1 MALEGRFSAS
11 RKDYD
16 GESSSYGVRVAA
28 ITAANF
34 DAQHTLRVA
43 LTGAISNICG
53 GTVQQNTEAN
63 VDVISNQPSN
73 DPLDQRENKWLVTYH
88 ETANPLVFYR
98 LELPCADL
106 TKLDPDD
113 RKHAHIGD
121 AGDVDGFVTAFEAY
135 ALSPNGNAVTVDEIT
150 FVGRNY

>member
-1 MALEGRFSAS
+1 MALEGRFSSS

-16 GESSSYGVRVAA
+16 GEVSSYGARTAV

-43 LTGAISNICG
+43 LTGAITGICG
-53 GTVQQNTEAN
+53 GVVQSTVESN
-63 VDVISNQPSN
+63 VDVISNQPS
-73 DPLDQRENKWLVTYH
+73 DEPLDQRENKWLVTYH
-88 ETANPLVFYR
+88 ETADPITTYR
-98 LELPCADL
+98 MELPCADL

-121 AGDVDGFVTAFEAY
+121 GAEVDAFVTAFEAY
-135 ALSPNGNAVTVDEIT
+135 VLGPTGGAVTLDEIT